1 MRIRKYHIYIY
12 IYAILSLLL
21 CRVCA
26 VAAYAADDAPDADRA
41 WAQAVDA
48 VLDEYDVT
56 RDQITA
62 GYLNLVTGE
71 EHYINGDEYK
81 VAGSMYKVP
90 LNMYVT
96 SLIASGALD
105 WQAHYPNITYEY
117 VRRASLIDSSNDW
130 SMFLCRMSAVG
141 GYNTFREVT
150 APYMGLEADE
160 LDARYKGANSNT
172 SRQFIHC
179 LKLLYDSRES
189 FPEIIETMQQAER
202 ERFFLLNESRFDI
215 AHKYGYVSEDY
226 HSYMNDC
233 AIAFTAQPIAIVM
246 FTENVVNAE
255 ELLSAYCTAMCEY
268 TNRAVEAE
276 RAAALTAAE
285 AAATPPVAED
295 APSADSAALPAAPIA
310 ALVLIPLCVAA
321 AVYYRRA
328 RR

>member
-1 MRIRKYHIYIY
+1 M
-12 IYAILSLLL
+12 L

-26 VAAYAADDAPDADRA
+26 VAAYAADDAPDADRV
-41 WAQAVDA
+41 WTQAVDA
-48 VLDEYDVT
+48 LLDEYGVT

-117 VRRASLIDSSNDW
+117 VRRASLVDSSNDW

-150 APYMGLEADE
+150 ASYMGLEADE
-160 LDARYKGANSNT
+160 LDAWYKGANANT

-189 FPEIIETMQQAER
+189 FPDIIETMQQAER
-202 ERFFLLNESRFDI
+202 ERFFLLNESRYDI

-233 AIAFTAQPIAIVM
+233 AIVFTSQPIAIVM
-246 FTENVVNAE
+246 FTENVFNAE

-268 TNRAVEAE
+268 TNRAVEAGRE
-276 RAAALTAAE
+276 AAE
-285 AAATPPVAED
+285 AAALAEAETPPPAEEA
-295 APSADSAALPAAPIA
+295 APSADSAALPATLIA
-310 ALVLIPLCVAA
+310 ALVLIPLCAA
-321 AVYYRRA
+321 AVYYLYRR
-328 RR
+328 R